1 MMVLHISLMREV
13 WMAKMEIPESISPS
27 APQMDRL
34 GRIKAGCRK
43 EYGDRHHTADEI
55 LMVIKKYKLSEKQWR
70 KRIKAKD

>member
-1 MMVLHISLMREV
+1 MNT
-13 WMAKMEIPESISPS
+13 SPK

-43 EYGDRHHTADEI
+43 EYGDRYCTADEI

-70 KRIKAKD
+70 RRIKAKD

>member
-1 MMVLHISLMREV
+1 
-13 WMAKMEIPESISPS
+13 MAKIEIPKGISPS

-55 LMVIKKYKLSEKQWR
+55 LTVIKKYKLTEKEWR